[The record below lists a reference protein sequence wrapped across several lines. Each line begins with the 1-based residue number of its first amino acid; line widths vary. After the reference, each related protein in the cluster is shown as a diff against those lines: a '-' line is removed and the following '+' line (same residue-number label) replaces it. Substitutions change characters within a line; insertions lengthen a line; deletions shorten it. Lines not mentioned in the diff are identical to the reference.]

1 METKLSKLK
10 TALENGDIAK
20 AISIAAKFP
29 NLGQERNAILDAHT
43 AITNPRWV
51 KGLGKDVGVC
61 IDKGVESLIAKYGVG
76 RCTAV

>member
-51 KGLGKDVGVC
+51 KGLGKDVEVC
-61 IDKGVESLIAKYGVG
+61 IANGISALRLRYSL
-76 RCTAV
+76 